1 MRIISGTH
9 KGRILKSPKGIR
21 PTQDNAKKALFDIL
35 GDMNEIRF
43 LELFAGSGSIGL
55 EALSLGA
62 REVVFAEKE
71 QKCFDVIRENLELC
85 KFSNSSIVRGDADL
99 AIKRFRDKKNVFD
112 IIFFD
117 PPYYREL
124 AKKTL
129 QLLGAY
135 DILAPNGFVIAQHF
149 KKDLL
154 PEISGFLKLFRQE
167 RYGDTVLSF
176 YKRT

>member
-9 KGRILKSPKGIR
+9 KGRILKAPKGIR

-35 GDMNEIRF
+35 GGMNEIRF

-62 REVVFAEKE
+62 REVVFVEKE
-71 QKCFDVIRENLELC
+71 QKCFDVIRDNLELC
-85 KFSNSSIVRGDADL
+85 KFSNSSITRGDAEL
-99 AIKRFRDKKNVFD
+99 ALKRFRDQKKVFD

-154 PEISGFLKLFRQE
+154 PEIAGVLKLFRQE

-176 YKRT
+176 YKRI